1 MPFYS
6 HQVVKIYVPLWFIH
20 PEILFLS
27 NIPVKDAFIDVFARG
42 RNRKCTPAVS
52 GNPKITFVELTYPKA
67 LTGSLPLC
75 PLFFSCLLRIATNE
89 IASFWKD
96 HRSRY
101 DQIAFS
107 RAKAGQRPGK
117 RPAFALC
124 WNLLKSFRYY
134 IKQIDSM
141 LPCVWFSNRSQKTSK
156 WGKDISDTLGYA
168 LRAIFL
174 FLPHFD
180 VICDLLLN
188 RHTAT
193 WNLFFK

>member
-1 MPFYS
+1 M
-6 HQVVKIYVPLWFIH
+6 KIYIPLWFIH

-27 NIPVKDAFIDVFARG
+27 IPVNDAFIDVLARG

-52 GNPKITFVELTYPKA
+52 GNPKITLVELTYPKV
-67 LTGSLPLC
+67 LTRSLPLC
-75 PLFFSCLLRIATNE
+75 PLIFSCLLRIATNE

-96 HRSRY
+96 HRSRH
-101 DQIAFS
+101 DQIAFF

-124 WNLLKSFRYY
+124 WNLLKYFRYY
-134 IKQIDSM
+134 IKQIDSI
-141 LPCVWFSNRSQKTSK
+141 LPGVWFSNRSQKTSK
-156 WGKDISDTLGYA
+156 CGKDISDTLGYA
-168 LRAIFL
+168 LCTTFL
-174 FLPHFD
+174 FLPHFG

-193 WNLFFK
+193 WNLFIK